1 MRKRGSGETP
11 SVIRFIGGVYKVM
24 AISSELMARL
34 SGVRKESR
42 KVVVFEKGIVKGVTE

>member
-1 MRKRGSGETP
+1 MKRRGSGET
-11 SVIRFIGGVYKVM
+11 SLMNCFVRKVYKVM

-42 KVVVFEKGIVKGVTE
+42 GLVVYEKGIVKEVIE